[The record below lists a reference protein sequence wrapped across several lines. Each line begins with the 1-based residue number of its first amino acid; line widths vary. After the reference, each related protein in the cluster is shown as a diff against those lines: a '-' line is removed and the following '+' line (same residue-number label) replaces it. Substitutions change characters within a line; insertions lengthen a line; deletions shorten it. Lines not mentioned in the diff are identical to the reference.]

1 MVTCKELAQQIKD
14 NVKRFVPRLENQP
27 TLAIITVG
35 ADPASAAYVRGKLKD
50 CEEVGIR
57 PVHIVLPEET
67 TQGELHAAIM
77 NAHEHTGIIV
87 QLPLPKHLNADQA
100 IGLISPEK
108 DVDGLT
114 KDTMFTPCT
123 ANGVFH
129 WLKHNTKLKGKHA
142 VIINRSKLVGRP
154 LAKLLLDANC
164 TVSVCHSNTSSWTMQ
179 SLLDDADIVVCAVGQ
194 PNFLNLSDLK
204 PGCIVADVGINRVNG
219 KLVGDTYVDHGF
231 VNPLGS
237 NRLVSPVPGG
247 IGLLTRAC
255 LMFNVLKAAMN
266 SEGADDELAD

>member
-14 NVKRFVPRLENQP
+14 TVKKFVPRLNEPP

-35 ADPASAAYVRGKLKD
+35 SDPASAAYVKGKLKD

-57 PVHIVLPEET
+57 PVHITLPEET
-67 TQGELHAAIM
+67 TQGELHSAIVQ
-77 NAHEHTGIIV
+77 AHEYTGIIV
-87 QLPLPKHLNADQA
+87 QLPLPKHLNANKA

-114 KDTMFTPCT
+114 EGTMFTPCT

-129 WLKHNTKLKGKHA
+129 WLKRNTKLKGKHV

-154 LAKLLLDANC
+154 LAKLLLDAHC
-164 TVSVCHSNTSSWTMQ
+164 TVSVCHSATPPWV
-179 SLLDDADIVVCAVGQ
+179 LDSMLEGADIVVCAVGQ
-194 PNFLNLSDLK
+194 PNFLNICDLK

-219 KLVGDTYVDHGF
+219 KLVGDTYWDHGF
-231 VNPLGS
+231 IS
-237 NRLVSPVPGG
+237 ADRSSKLVSPVPGG
-247 IGLLTRAC
+247 VGLLTRAC
-255 LMFNVLKAAMN
+255 LMYNVLKAGYL
-266 SEGADDELAD
+266 SEGVDHELDS